1 MILVWIPLV
10 VIILDRITKYLV
22 ASRMLE
28 GESIPVVPG
37 IFHLTY
43 ILNPG
48 AAFGILE
55 NQRMFF
61 ILVAGIIVLAAIC
74 FHARLQKEPLLLRC
88 GVGLLLGGAVGNLID
103 RMQTGFVVDFFDFRV
118 WPIFNI
124 ADIAICTGV
133 AMVLWHVFLQAK
145 DEE

>member
-1 MILVWIPLV
+1 MWGLFLFI
-10 VIILDRITKYLV
+10 V
-22 ASRMLE
+22 AADQLAKFYVQTHMTL
-28 GESIPVVPG
+28 GASIPVITG
-37 IFHLTY
+37 LFHITY

>member
-1 MILVWIPLV
+1 MWGLFFFIV
-10 VIILDRITKYLV
+10 VADQLTKFYVQTNMAL
-22 ASRMLE
+22 
-28 GESIPVVPG
+28 GTSIPVIAG
-37 IFHLTY
+37 FFHITY

-61 ILVAGIIVLAAIC
+61 ILVAGIILLVAIC
-74 FHARLQKEPLLLRC
+74 FHSRLKREPLLLRL
-88 GVGLLLGGAVGNLID
+88 GVGLLLGGAVGNMID

-124 ADIAICTGV
+124 ADIAICIGV
-133 AMVLWHVFLQAK
+133 AVVLWHVFLQTK
-145 DEE
+145 DEEE